1 MTAPPRMCAVE
12 GMSKRTSLTELDGH
26 PPIFFATRRAMSLAI
41 GMYDGLR
48 LSPLVEGAEARR
60 ERKGQNHCRRRTRR
74 RSLSVTCMT
83 SSRMVRCAQPR
94 GMSDLR
100 KSPGRTTE
108 LTRNRNGRGMPG
120 PPSVSGLASSPMK
133 SDPRG

>member
-1 MTAPPRMCAVE
+1 MCAVD
-12 GMSKRTSLTELDGH
+12 GMSNSTSLTELDGH

-48 LSPLVEGAEARR
+48 LSPLVEGAEARCV
-60 ERKGQNHCRRRTRR
+60 RKGQNHRRRLTRR
-74 RSLSVTCMT
+74 RSLSVTCIT
-83 SSRMVRCAQPR
+83 SSRMVCCAQPR

-100 KSPGRTTE
+100 KSPGRRSE
-108 LTRNRNGRGMPG
+108 LTRKRSGRGMPG

-133 SDPRG
+133 SEPRG